1 MTRLPAHA
9 ALWLTIVRIYVG
21 AYWLAHGLS
30 KLLAG
35 VPAAE
40 PSWYHGPL
48 AALLA
53 QNAHTALPVLAAAEV
68 LAGVLLVFG
77 LFTRLA
83 AFAAIVFAEGFLLT
97 KGTYVTNYL
106 ELAGGAAS
114 VLMLAV
120 LTFALSADFGVD
132 GIRRYVRQR
141 QEMRLER
148 VEATPVDITWPE

>member
-9 ALWLTIVRIYVG
+9 AFWLTILRIYLG
-21 AYWLAHGLS
+21 GYWVVHGLS
-30 KLLAG
+30 KLLGGA
-35 VPAAE
+35 PAAE
-40 PSWYHGPL
+40 PAWYHGPL

-53 QNAHTALPVLAAAEV
+53 QNAHSALPVLAAAEV
-68 LAGVLLVFG
+68 LAGVLLIFG
-77 LFTRLA
+77 LFTRAA
-83 AFAAIVFAEGFLLT
+83 AFAAICFAAGFLLT
-97 KGTYVTNYL
+97 KGTYVTNYA

-120 LTFALSADFGVD
+120 LTFALSGDFGVD